1 MLCFHSGRYAL
12 RYGKLAQQVVKQQLD
27 AGGVSAHSTSYV
39 LIIMNLEWGLEHP
52 GTISKQSMDLISV
65 QKMSH
70 GHNNFWIAYS
80 NFNMACK

>member
-27 AGGVSAHSTSYV
+27 AGGVSAHSTNTSYV
-39 LIIMNLEWGLEHP
+39 LIIMNLERGLEHP
-52 GTISKQSMDLISV
+52 GTISKQTVDLISV

-70 GHNNFWIAYS
+70 GHNNF
-80 NFNMACK
+80 